1 MNIFMALQN
10 LKIKYQNDKEIS
22 IKGNSIYMQTL
33 TLRRWLSSISIISVF
48 SVFVSFILLF
58 LGSDA
63 VRPYEALMG
72 LKAAI
77 TGNLYSGTVNT
88 ILFHVRLPRILLSL
102 IVGGSLAAA
111 GAGFQA
117 ILKNP
122 LADPYVLGISSG
134 AALGVI
140 VSLYINVFISIAG
153 ISSTIVFAFTG
164 AMFTLYIVYRL
175 GSVDGK
181 IPPHT
186 MLLSGVMVNA
196 IIFAVILLLSS
207 INTSL
212 NFYKIVFWLL
222 GYISSPDYP
231 SLIITLIFSLIG
243 IAILFSQA
251 KALNALTMDDETA
264 STLGVDVVK
273 VKKLVLLGG
282 ALLVAASVSIC
293 GPISFIGI
301 MIPHAVRLLTG
312 HDYKMVL
319 PISVI
324 AGGIF
329 LAVAD
334 AFART
339 VVSPTEIPVGIIT
352 AITGGPFFLYLL
364 RTRRLV

>member
-1 MNIFMALQN
+1 
-10 LKIKYQNDKEIS
+10 
-22 IKGNSIYMQTL
+22 MQTL

-48 SVFVSFILLF
+48 SVLVSFILLF
-58 LGSDA
+58 FGTDA

-140 VSLYINVFISIAG
+140 VSLYINVSFISIAG

-164 AMFTLYIVYRL
+164 AILTLYIVYRL

-207 INTSL
+207 INTSF

-243 IAILFSQA
+243 IAILFSQT
-251 KALNALTMDDETA
+251 KALNVLTMDDETA

-324 AGGIF
+324 AGGVF

>member
-1 MNIFMALQN
+1 
-10 LKIKYQNDKEIS
+10 
-22 IKGNSIYMQTL
+22 MQTL
-33 TLRRWLSSISIISVF
+33 TLRRWLSSISIISVL
-48 SVFVSFILLF
+48 SVLVSFILLF
-58 LGSDA
+58 FGSDA

-140 VSLYINVFISIAG
+140 VSLYINVSFISIAG

-164 AMFTLYIVYRL
+164 AILTLYIVYRL

-251 KALNALTMDDETA
+251 KALNVLTMDDETA

-312 HDYKMVL
+312 HDYKIVL

-324 AGGIF
+324 AGGVF

>member
-1 MNIFMALQN
+1 
-10 LKIKYQNDKEIS
+10 
-22 IKGNSIYMQTL
+22 MQTL

-77 TGNLYSGTVNT
+77 TGKLDSGTVNT

-140 VSLYINVFISIAG
+140 VSLYINVSFISIAG

-164 AMFTLYIVYRL
+164 AILTLYIVYRL

-251 KALNALTMDDETA
+251 KALNVLTMDDETA

-273 VKKLVLLGG
+273 IKKLILLGG
-282 ALLVAASVSIC
+282 ALLVAASVSMC

-312 HDYKMVL
+312 NDYRMVL

-339 VVSPTEIPVGIIT
+339 VISPAEIPVGIIT